1 MDLAKTNDS
10 SLYDVD
16 AGRYDKC
23 DYKLL
28 FSHLP
33 DSFRHLA
40 HFQLQ
45 QFLLLHNAAN
55 NQLSTI
61 GGPTTTTSSGT
72 TTTTHHP
79 TAAAHYDQQSVQ
91 KLCYALVAL
100 VVGLFYS
107 LIGYRFL
114 KLSTFL
120 IGFSLGSS
128 IIYLILSEQKQLTLV
143 ENLIIS
149 LSIGC
154 LFAFVALLVQYI
166 GLFLLGIT
174 SSISIVTCIL
184 ILIDLFHTN
193 KSAWLCILL
202 LFTCATIVASIT
214 LKFQKSLTIFNTSAI
229 GSGLLLISLDYFV
242 ENNLLIDYIYELY
255 KVNGNSFNIFERQ
268 RALLKSGGDSRIAP
282 RMSTLIGNVL
292 STTVSTVSTNS
303 KIRHLNATKVN
314 ATISGDPTMT
324 TTTTTSNSN
333 SALALFLHL
342 YSSAH
347 ARLCWYTWLIFGIY
361 FILLISSILVQYL
374 ITGKNYDHRDTWQ
387 KRKTQNFVYKRK
399 AHVKCRIKK
408 RKRDHETFNFHPKIE
423 YKVQHTLTEFPTQ
436 FLSTKPN
443 LADENY
449 LNCEKKSARFGF
461 VLEYNLRN

>member
-1 MDLAKTNDS
+1 MWWVYRIYRTMADVASTKSALVNDTS
-10 SLYDVD
+10 VLYDSPN
-16 AGRYDKC
+16 AKYDQC
-23 DYKLL
+23 DYTLL

-33 DSFRHLA
+33 ASFAHLSQ
-40 HFQLQ
+40 FQVQ
-45 QFLLLHNAAN
+45 QFSLNSNPSSSSSTSAN
-55 NQLSTI
+55 SVE
-61 GGPTTTTSSGT
+61 
-72 TTTTHHP
+72 
-79 TAAAHYDQQSVQ
+79 QQYAVQ

-100 VVGLFYS
+100 CFGLFYS

-114 KLSTFL
+114 KLSTFI

-128 IIYLILSEQKQLTLV
+128 IIYLILAEQKQLTVV

-202 LFTCATIVASIT
+202 MFTCATLVASIT

-229 GSGLLLISLDYFV
+229 GAGLLLISIDYFV
-242 ENNLLIDYIYELY
+242 ENNLLLDYIYELY

-268 RALLKSGGDSRIAP
+268 RALLKGSDDLGGSNGVSKVTQRVLTVATTKFLNNNNN
-282 RMSTLIGNVL
+282 STSSINKLGSSN
-292 STTVSTVSTNS
+292 STSVD
-303 KIRHLNATKVN
+303 
-314 ATISGDPTMT
+314 G
-324 TTTTTSNSN
+324 NSN

-361 FILLISSILVQYL
+361 FILLVSSILVQYL
-374 ITGKNYDHRDTWQ
+374 ITGKNYDHRDSWQ
-387 KRKTQNFVYKRK
+387 KCK
-399 AHVKCRIKK
+399 
-408 RKRDHETFNFHPKIE
+408 
-423 YKVQHTLTEFPTQ
+423 
-436 FLSTKPN
+436 
-443 LADENY
+443 
-449 LNCEKKSARFGF
+449 
-461 VLEYNLRN
+461 